1 MKILLTG
8 LNHKTAPVELRERL
22 AISPESLPEATRA
35 LLAHP
40 GVDEAL
46 ILSTCNRVELLISWS
61 GSGSES
67 GSQSGSEPESGS
79 ARESAAEPILERF
92 LTGHFSVDSGSL
104 TPHLYHHR
112 DRQAV
117 EHLFRVASSL
127 DSMVV
132 GEAQILGQVRYA
144 YSVSRESGAIGSH
157 RGGPLDKLL
166 QATLSTAKRV
176 RTETAIGASS
186 VSIASVA
193 VDLARRIFGS
203 LDGRRILLVGAGKM
217 SELAAR
223 HLMHHGARHLV
234 VVNRTFERAVRLAE
248 RFQGKAHPWDDLQ
261 TIAPEA
267 DILIASTGSATPIIA
282 TRHASSFL
290 HRRRNR
296 PMLFID
302 IGVPRDIDPAI
313 NQLDNVFLYDID
325 DLQSV
330 AASNLSHRNDEAERA
345 EAIIVEEARRFE
357 QRARTIDLAPA
368 IVDLQTAI
376 EDLRQAELRRS
387 RSRLQSLTPE
397 QHSAVE
403 ALTRGLM
410 NKFLHLPLTALKAA
424 AREGDTAALETIR
437 HIFQPESKEESSGE
451 SREAAPPK
459 SELIPSDPQ
468 PSEVKK

>member
-1 MKILLTG
+1 MKILLAG

-22 AISPESLPEATRA
+22 AIDPAVLPDATRA
-35 LLAHP
+35 LLAQP

-46 ILSTCNRVELLISWS
+46 ILSTCNRVELLISHNDS
-61 GSGSES
+61 GE
-67 GSQSGSEPESGS
+67 EPT
-79 ARESAAEPILERF
+79 LETF
-92 LTGHFSVDSGSL
+92 LSRHFSVTAESL
-104 TPHLYHHR
+104 KPHLYHHR
-112 DRQAV
+112 NQQAV

-132 GEAQILGQVRYA
+132 GEAQILGQVKHA
-144 YSVSRESGAIGSH
+144 FSVSREAGGIK
-157 RGGPLDKLL
+157 GPLDKLL
-166 QATLSTAKRV
+166 QATFSTAKRV
-176 RTETAIGASS
+176 RTETEIGASA

-223 HLMHHGARHLV
+223 HLMHHGARQLL

-248 RFQGKAHPWDDLQ
+248 RFQGKAHPWDDLH

-267 DILIASTGSATPIIA
+267 DILIASTGAQQPIIA
-282 TRHASSFL
+282 ARHASYFL

-313 NQLDNVFLYDID
+313 NQLDNIFLYDID

-345 EAIIVEEARRFE
+345 EAIIAEEARRFE

-368 IVDLQTAI
+368 IVDLQSAI
-376 EDLRQAELRRS
+376 EDLRQTELRRS

-397 QHSAVE
+397 QQSAVE

-437 HIFQPESKEESSGE
+437 HIFQPEPAREEVRE
-451 SREAAPPK
+451 SRNEPTSPEPDTE
-459 SELIPSDPQ
+459 SERTHKP
-468 PSEVKK
+468 ETANRE

>member
-22 AISPESLPEATRA
+22 AIDPAALPDATRA

-46 ILSTCNRVELLISWS
+46 ILSTCNRVELLISF
-61 GSGSES
+61 SEAAS
-67 GSQSGSEPESGS
+67 TTEPT
-79 ARESAAEPILERF
+79 LDRF
-92 LTGHFSVDSGSL
+92 LSRHFSVAAESL
-104 TPHLYHHR
+104 QPHLYHHR
-112 DRQAV
+112 NQQAV

-132 GEAQILGQVRYA
+132 GEAQILGQVKHA
-144 YSVSRESGAIGSH
+144 YTVSREAGAIGAH
-157 RGGPLDKLL
+157 HGGPLDRLL
-166 QATLSTAKRV
+166 QATFTTAKRV
-176 RTETAIGASS
+176 RTETEIGASS

-223 HLMHHGARHLV
+223 HLMHHGARQLL

-248 RFQGKAHPWDDLQ
+248 RFQGKAHPWDDLH
-261 TIAPEA
+261 TVAPDA
-267 DILIASTGSATPIIA
+267 DILISSTGSAQPIIA
-282 TRHASSFL
+282 ARHVGYFL

-330 AASNLSHRNDEAERA
+330 AASNLTTRGYEAEHA
-345 EAIIVEEARRFE
+345 EAIIAEEARRFE
-357 QRARTIDLAPA
+357 QRTRTQALVPDLAHVV
-368 IVDLQTAI
+368 VDLQSRA

-387 RSRLQSLTPE
+387 RARLQSLTPE
-397 QHSAVE
+397 QLSAVE

-410 NKFLHLPLTALKAA
+410 NKFLHLPLQALKTA

-437 HIFQPESKEESSGE
+437 HIFHPEAD
-451 SREAAPPK
+451 REAA
-459 SELIPSDPQ
+459 DPHPAP
-468 PSEVKK
+468 PSEPSHESSAEPELTTREQQETTNRK

>member
-22 AISPESLPEATRA
+22 AIDPEALSEATRA

-40 GVDEAL
+40 GVHEAL
-46 ILSTCNRVELLISWS
+46 ILSTCNRVELLISHN
-61 GSGSES
+61 E
-67 GSQSGSEPESGS
+67 SEPAG
-79 ARESAAEPILERF
+79 EPTLDRF
-92 LTGHFSVDSGSL
+92 LAAHFSVDPVSL
-104 TPHLYHHR
+104 QPHLYHHR
-112 DRQAV
+112 DQHAV

-132 GEAQILGQVRYA
+132 GEAQILGQVKSAYA
-144 YSVSRESGAIGSH
+144 TARDIGAVK
-157 RGGPLDKLL
+157 GGLDKLL
-166 QATLSTAKRV
+166 QATFSTAKRV

-203 LDGRRILLVGAGKM
+203 LDGRRILLIGAGKM

-223 HLMHHGARHLV
+223 HLMHHGAAPPLV
-234 VVNRTFERAVRLAE
+234 INRTFERAVALAE
-248 RFQGKAHPWDDLQ
+248 RFQGTALPWDELQ
-261 TIAPEA
+261 VRGAEA
-267 DILIASTGSATPIIA
+267 DILISSTGSAQPILA
-282 TRHASSFL
+282 ARHVSYFL

-302 IGVPRDIDPAI
+302 IAVPRDIDPAI
-313 NQLDNVFLYDID
+313 NKLDNVFLYDID

-330 AASNLSHRNDEAERA
+330 AASNLNNRGQEAERA
-345 EAIIVEEARRFE
+345 EAIIAEEGRRFE
-357 QRARTIDLAPA
+357 KRARTIDLAPA
-368 IVDLQTAI
+368 IVDLQSTI
-376 EDLRQAELRRS
+376 EDLRQAELRRT

-397 QHSAVE
+397 QLSAVE

-410 NKFLHLPLTALKAA
+410 NKFLHLPMQALKAA

-437 HIFQPESKEESSGE
+437 SIFQPEPAVVSEASREEVSREVEKSGE
-451 SREAAPPK
+451 SAHE
-459 SELIPSDPQ
+459 SESTKIPQNLS
-468 PSEVKK
+468 SRS